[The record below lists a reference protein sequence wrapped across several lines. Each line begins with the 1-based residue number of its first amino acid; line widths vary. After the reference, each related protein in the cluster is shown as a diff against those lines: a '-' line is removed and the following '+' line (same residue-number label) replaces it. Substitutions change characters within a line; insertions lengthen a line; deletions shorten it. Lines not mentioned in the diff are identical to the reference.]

1 MIVRNVRAIR
11 GAITVEADNPES
23 IRDATQE
30 LLDELL
36 QANSIVRDD
45 VISATFTMTA
55 DLRSEFPVHG
65 ARLLGWT
72 SIPMICAQEA
82 DVEGALPRCIRVMLH
97 AYTWRMQDA
106 LKNVYLRDAIM
117 LSPGLAS
124 D

>member
-11 GAITVEADNPES
+11 GAITVAADNPES

-30 LLDELL
+30 LLDEML
-36 QANSIVRDD
+36 QLNSLARDD
-45 VISATFTMTA
+45 VISCFFTMTS
-55 DLRSEFPVHG
+55 DLRSEFPAHG

-82 DVEGALPRCIRVMLH
+82 DIEGALPRCIRVMLH
-97 AYTWRMQDA
+97 VYTWRMQETLRNA
-106 LKNVYLRDAIM
+106 YLRDAIM
-117 LSPGLAS
+117 LRPDLAS